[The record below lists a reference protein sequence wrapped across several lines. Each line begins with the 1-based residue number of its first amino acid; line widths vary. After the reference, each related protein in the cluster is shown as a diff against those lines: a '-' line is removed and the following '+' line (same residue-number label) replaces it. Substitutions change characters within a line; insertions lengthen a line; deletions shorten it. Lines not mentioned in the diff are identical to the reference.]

1 MQQFLPHLLEQTN
14 RLVQDML
21 KNTVATEELHI
32 DQWTT
37 LVYLSDGAGH
47 PMGELAEASGMSP
60 SKLTKSFDKMV
71 SKGLVQRS
79 VDLDDQRKVVAVITD
94 LGLATVNRLNP
105 EIAKL
110 EKILMA
116 KLGRA
121 DHKQLTQLLTQML
134 LQEETGHDYSAK
146 QFALAR

>member
-1 MQQFLPHLLEQTN
+1 
-14 RLVQDML
+14 ML
-21 KNTVATEELHI
+21 KNTVAAEELYI
-32 DQWTT
+32 DQWTI

-47 PMGELAEASGMSP
+47 PMGKLAEASTMSP

-79 VDLDDQRKVVAVITD
+79 VDLDDQRKFVAVITD
-94 LGLATVNRLNP
+94 LGLAIVNSLNP

-121 DHKQLTQLLTQML
+121 DHQQLTQLLTQML
-134 LQEETGHDYSAK
+134 LQEQKGHVHGAK
-146 QFALAR
+146 QIALSR

>member
-1 MQQFLPHLLEQTN
+1 
-14 RLVQDML
+14 
-21 KNTVATEELHI
+21 
-32 DQWTT
+32 
-37 LVYLSDGAGH
+37 
-47 PMGELAEASGMSP
+47 
-60 SKLTKSFDKMV
+60 MV

>member
-60 SKLTKSFDKMV
+60 STV
-71 SKGLVQRS
+71 SMQSK
-79 VDLDDQRKVVAVITD
+79 
-94 LGLATVNRLNP
+94 
-105 EIAKL
+105 
-110 EKILMA
+110 
-116 KLGRA
+116 
-121 DHKQLTQLLTQML
+121 
-134 LQEETGHDYSAK
+134 
-146 QFALAR
+146 